1 MRGGSA
7 SPQWRRPTTGLGQR
21 QAESHKH
28 GSVDSTC
35 SSAHAL
41 LWNISHWE
49 GSQEEPSKKKDVGP
63 TSNGGVVM
71 VSDGAVVQLRE
82 QYASNAR
89 PVVQLPT
96 MSMHHWPARGTA
108 CTAVAARALIRAQ
121 QFAGRRVHDCMMLQF
136 NVQNKNNN
144 I

>member
-1 MRGGSA
+1 MGRWI
-7 SPQWRRPTTGLGQR
+7 PRVHQLML
-21 QAESHKH
+21 
-28 GSVDSTC
+28 
-35 SSAHAL
+35 AL

-49 GSQEEPSKKKDVGP
+49 GSQEEKTKKQEVEPK
-63 TSNGGVVM
+63 SNGGVVM
-71 VSDGAVVQLRE
+71 VFDGPTKVRGK

-89 PVVQLPT
+89 PVVQLLT

-136 NVQNKNNN
+136 NVQNKHNNM
-144 I
+144 